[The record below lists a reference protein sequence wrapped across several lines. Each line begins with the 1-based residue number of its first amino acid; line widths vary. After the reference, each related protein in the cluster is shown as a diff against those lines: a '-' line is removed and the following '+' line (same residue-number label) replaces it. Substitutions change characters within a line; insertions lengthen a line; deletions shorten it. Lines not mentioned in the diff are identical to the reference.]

1 MSWLINVWTC
11 PSNAIL
17 YGIGMGSQG
26 GRVCRCYVF
35 PAFLLQHQHATLRV
49 HKLRS
54 QKIGR
59 SKPAVRQHFRFRH
72 DRDPATTGRLHLPD
86 TSDGTRARVSTSC
99 QTQRVHTFYLPN
111 DKAACLA
118 CSTANAAL
126 SCCVCHLGPTCCNPE
141 LRVIRIQTT
150 SITGLVAA
158 DLSLLTNVHHAP
170 EARHKAQSSR
180 FICHQ
185 IKRGST
191 SHATRPENMAWL
203 GGDGIRT
210 ILLQRHAS
218 RDGRRR
224 RQGSRNLRPGRKHA
238 GISARA
244 RARFHLPLPL

>member
-1 MSWLINVWTC
+1 MSGLRRLQMSWLINVWTC

-17 YGIGMGSQG
+17 YGIGVSSQG
-26 GRVCRCYVF
+26 VRVCRCYVF

-118 CSTANAAL
+118 GSTANAAL
-126 SCCVCHLGPTCCNPE
+126 SCCVCHLEPTCCNPE
-141 LRVIRIQTT
+141 LRVIRIQTN
-150 SITGLVAA
+150 I
-158 DLSLLTNVHHAP
+158 HY
-170 EARHKAQSSR
+170 
-180 FICHQ
+180 
-185 IKRGST
+185 GS
-191 SHATRPENMAWL
+191 
-203 GGDGIRT
+203 
-210 ILLQRHAS
+210 
-218 RDGRRR
+218 GRRR
-224 RQGSRNLRPGRKHA
+224 
-238 GISARA
+238 
-244 RARFHLPLPL
+244 PLSLD